1 MRRPAPAPALL
12 TGQPFTLA
20 MARQQGVSRRRLDS
34 SLWRSLGR
42 DLWVSAETPDS
53 ADLFIAATTLVLP
66 TAAVSGAAAAWLHGV
81 DVLPPSPEPI
91 DVVIDRTWRPG
102 HRHLVTAHRAPLPA
116 EDVTVIRGVR
126 CTTPLRTAYDLA
138 RGSDLREAVVAV
150 DALLHARLITVES
163 LAEFAAQRGWPD
175 GARVSR
181 VLELADAGAES
192 PQESRLRLILVLD
205 AGLPKP
211 TTQFEVWTE
220 DGVFV
225 ARLDLAY
232 LLPRRL
238 GIEYDG
244 QLHAEED
251 RRLRD
256 HQRHNRLL
264 TAQWPVL
271 YYGAKHVF
279 HQRDLIVHEVRT
291 QLAEAA

>member
-20 MARQQGVSRRRLDS
+20 MAEKEGVTRRRLDS

-42 DLWVSAETPDS
+42 DLWVSADAHDS
-53 ADLFIAATTLVLP
+53 VDLFIAATKLVMP
-66 TAAVSGAAAAWLHGV
+66 TAAVSGKAAAWLHGV
-81 DVLPPSPEPI
+81 DILPREPEPI
-91 DVVIDRTWRPG
+91 DVVVDQLWRPG
-102 HRHLVTAHRAPLPA
+102 YRQLITAHRAPLPP

-126 CTTPLRTAYDLA
+126 CTSPLRTAYDLA
-138 RGSDLREAVVAV
+138 RGLDLRESVVAI
-150 DALLHARLITVES
+150 DALLHARLITVDTLDEY
-163 LAEFAAQRGWPD
+163 AARRGWPD
-175 GARVSR
+175 GARLAR
-181 VLELADAGAES
+181 VLGLADDGAES

-211 TTQFEVWTE
+211 ATQFEVWTE

-232 LLPRRL
+232 LLPRRV

-264 TAQWPVL
+264 NAEWPVL

-279 HQRDLIVHEVRT
+279 QQQDLIAHEVRA
-291 QLAEAA
+291 QLALAA